1 MQRDSLTL
9 EMNAVLIS
17 VLLLVD
23 SGAAITAVLS
33 AWSPLNRVVDTSVA
47 GTGSLSSFQSVV
59 YGVVLRVSYC
69 VCVCW
74 PALRISVLRRSES
87 PGVQVGV

>member
-1 MQRDSLTL
+1 MERDSLTL

-33 AWSPLNRVVDTSVA
+33 AWGPLNRVVDTNLAV
-47 GTGSLSSFQSVV
+47 TGALSAVCSLWCT
-59 YGVVLRVSYC
+59 VSC
-69 VCVCW
+69 C
-74 PALRISVLRRSES
+74 A
-87 PGVQVGV
+87 